1 MHEALIDESATRR
14 GRKRRLVFGFG
25 ALLILGML
33 FGAVFGNA
41 MRATEQRRVA
51 EAWHLH
57 TLEVLLTVE
66 AIKSAVNGGMRGERG
81 YLVTH
86 DEEFLEPYLRGRAD
100 APRLV
105 AQLAQQ
111 TGDNFRQKAGIDQA
125 REHVTGLFIALDK
138 SVALER
144 AGQHDA
150 AVEVERSKLGRNEIE
165 AVFLA
170 LGSIEREERRLLAE
184 RSALDA
190 RAEALIEN
198 NNTALAGIGLV
209 LLCIAAAA
217 GVSAVRSQRRVRETA
232 AKLRESASTDELT
245 GIANRRSFM
254 HWLEI
259 EVARAERSGAP
270 LSIAVVDLDH
280 FKKVNDK
287 YGHAGGDAV
296 LRGFAELAADA
307 MRTGDL
313 VARLG
318 GEEFAILMPSTNVGE
333 AQLACE
339 RLRTMIANTRFAV
352 PSGDPIQV
360 TISTGI
366 ALLVDGEERDRLV
379 TRADDALYRA
389 KESGRNQVQLAEAA

>member
-111 TGDNFRQKAGIDQA
+111 TSDNQRQKAGVADA
-125 REHVTGLFIALDK
+125 GAHVTGLFIALDK

-165 AVFLA
+165 AVFHA

-190 RAEALIEN
+190 RAETLIEN
-198 NNTALAGIGLV
+198 YNTALAGVGLV

-217 GVSAVRSQRRVRETA
+217 GISAVRSQRRVRETA